1 MGWFILVQL
10 FYTLI
15 SMIRLGRRTDSE
27 KDLEILILR
36 HQLNILER
44 KQKRTIKPN
53 RAEKFILAMLT
64 AQLKKA
70 TKRPAGQLRE
80 VIRIFQ
86 PETVL
91 RWHRELV
98 RRKWTFKRK
107 EQGGRPHISRELE
120 ALIIRL
126 AQENSRWDYG
136 KIEGELLKLGFTVSA
151 STVRNVL
158 NRHGILP
165 SPVRHGSIGWR
176 HLMRHYRQQL
186 IACDFFTVETLWL
199 QTLYVLFFI
208 ELGTRRVYLA
218 GVTAHPDGR
227 WVAQQAR
234 QMAWALEEDAAD
246 VRVLIHD
253 NDSKFTANFDTVFQ
267 SEGLRVI
274 HTPFQAPNAN
284 SVAERWVRSGREECL
299 DHILILSQS
308 HLRSVLNT
316 YIDYYNTA
324 CPHQGLAQQSPIPR
338 RLVHDTGPVRR
349 HEVLGG
355 IIGDYYRSPANA
367 TLASR

>member
-1 MGWFILVQL
+1 MGWFILAQL
-10 FYTLI
+10 FSTLI
-15 SMIRLGRRTDSE
+15 SMVRLGCMPDSE

-44 KQKRTIKPN
+44 KQKRLVRPN
-53 RAEKFILAMLT
+53 RAEKLILAVLT
-64 AQLKKA
+64 ARLKKA
-70 TKRPAGQLRE
+70 TKRPAGQLRA

-98 RRKWTFKRK
+98 RRKWTFRRK
-107 EQGGRPHISRELE
+107 AQGGRPRISRELE
-120 ALIIRL
+120 ALIVRL
-126 AQENSRWDYG
+126 ARENSHWGYG
-136 KIEGELLKLGFTVSA
+136 KIEGELLKLGFMVSA

-165 SPVRHGSIGWR
+165 APVRHGSIGWR
-176 HLMRHYRQQL
+176 HLMRHDKQQL
-186 IACDFFTVETLWL
+186 LACDFFTVETLWL

-218 GVTAHPDGR
+218 GVTVHPDGW

-234 QMAWALEEDAAD
+234 QMVWTLEEDGAD
-246 VRVLIHD
+246 IRFLIHD

-267 SEGLRVI
+267 SEGLHVI

-284 SVAERWVRSGREECL
+284 SVAERWVRSVREECL
-299 DHILILSQS
+299 DHLLILNQA
-308 HLRSVLNT
+308 HLRLVLNT
-316 YIDYYNTA
+316 FIDYYNTA
-324 CPHQGLAQQSPIPR
+324 RPHQGLGQQSPIPR
-338 RLVHDTGPVRR
+338 RRAHDSGPVQRR
-349 HEVLGG
+349 EVLNG
-355 IIGDYYRSPANA
+355 IIGDYDRAPGNTVPAVG
-367 TLASR
+367 